1 MENEVSDSIR
11 IAVELI
17 ITALLLTMIVLFGFV
32 SNRAVDDKARADS
45 AAEYMNEITDLYWY
59 DDRVV
64 TASDAMELMMT
75 YPGQYNYYF
84 EYRGPDGTAFDERS
98 REIEKQSDTGD
109 VREYWSESSLRE
121 MIDGF
126 EKSSFTST
134 LIRNPDGQSVGG
146 ILFVYQEG

>member
-1 MENEVSDSIR
+1 
-11 IAVELI
+11 
-17 ITALLLTMIVLFGFV
+17 
-32 SNRAVDDKARADS
+32 
-45 AAEYMNEITDLYWY
+45 
-59 DDRVV
+59 
-64 TASDAMELMMT
+64 MT

-98 REIEKQSDTGD
+98 REIEKQSDAGD
-109 VREYWSESSLRE
+109 VREYWSVSSLRE

-134 LIRNPDGQSVGG
+134 LISKPDGQSVGG

>member
-17 ITALLLTMIVLFGFV
+17 ITALLLTMIALFGFV

-98 REIEKQSDTGD
+98 REIEKQSDAGD

>member
-84 EYRGPDGTAFDERS
+84 EYRGPDGTTFDERS
-98 REIEKQSDTGD
+98 REIEKQSDAGD
-109 VREYWSESSLRE
+109 IREYWSESSLRE

>member
-32 SNRAVDDKARADS
+32 SNRAVDDKDRADS

-98 REIEKQSDTGD
+98 REIEKQSDAGD
-109 VREYWSESSLRE
+109 IREYWSESSLRE